1 MRATKICLY
10 IMDIT
15 HTYTERKRK
24 KSVIG
29 DDNEIRS
36 KSNSQNNNNNNG
48 YNSIKQID
56 KHAPRRNIHMN
67 ERKKKAHFDGRHT
80 KSVQIKLR
88 LLQSIT
94 IMTMPWWFA
103 DSHCD
108 LKSLWKHHCRRVCR
122 FIDILKNDIVFSLLF
137 FCFAVNTPKIAH
149 NTNIFVSLSTHYFA
163 FIVLFASCVSCC

>member
-67 ERKKKAHFDGRHT
+67 ERKKRHISMGGIPNRC
-80 KSVQIKLR
+80 K
-88 LLQSIT
+88 
-94 IMTMPWWFA
+94 
-103 DSHCD
+103 
-108 LKSLWKHHCRRVCR
+108 
-122 FIDILKNDIVFSLLF
+122 
-137 FCFAVNTPKIAH
+137 
-149 NTNIFVSLSTHYFA
+149 
-163 FIVLFASCVSCC
+163 